1 MPRKP
6 PVPKAP
12 LFRLIA
18 ERIQQNGV
26 MPIAEYMGLAL
37 GHPEY
42 GYYMTQNPFGV
53 DGDFTT
59 APEISQLF
67 GEMIALW
74 FVDIWEQTGKP
85 AHINFIELGAGR
97 GTLSAD
103 ILRVVSKYFSV
114 SLHLVE
120 TSPRLRKIQAEA
132 LKKYKPVFYD
142 SFNEVPEGFFFLVAN
157 EFFDALPIHQFCNIK
172 GQWMERGVDY
182 DAVKECLFL
191 TLTGSAPVFES
202 SPLSISIIEEIAG
215 RIAEQGGAALVV
227 DYGHVDSS
235 FGDTLQAVAKH
246 GYSNLLE
253 NVGEKDITAHV
264 DFGALKRSVENQV
277 DVSTVV
283 TQGEFLLSLGIA
295 LRAEKLNATA
305 NEKQRVEINT
315 AVQRLTHPSEM
326 GQLFKVMGL
335 TPKDKNIVPLG
346 FGEVSE

>member
-1 MPRKP
+1 MAQHPT
-6 PVPKAP
+6 P

-26 MPIAEYMGLAL
+26 MPVADYMGLAL
-37 GHPEY
+37 GHPEH

-59 APEISQLF
+59 SPEISQLF

-74 FVDIWEQTGKP
+74 FIDLWEQAGKP
-85 AHINFIELGAGR
+85 PHVNFVELGAGR

-103 ILRVVSKYFSV
+103 ILRITSKYFSV

-120 TSPRLRKIQAEA
+120 TSPRLRKIQGET
-132 LKKYKPVFYD
+132 LKKYKPVFHD
-142 SFNEVPEGFFFLVAN
+142 SLSDVPKGFFFLVAN
-157 EFFDALPIHQFCNIK
+157 EFFDALPIQQFCNIK

-182 DAVKECLFL
+182 DAAKECLFF
-191 TLTGSAPVFES
+191 TLTGNAPVFES
-202 SPLSISIIEEIAG
+202 SPLSISIIEEIAE
-215 RIAEQGGAALVV
+215 RIADEGGAALVV

-246 GYSNLLE
+246 QYSNPLE

-264 DFGALKRSVENQV
+264 DFGALKRCVENQV
-277 DVSTVV
+277 DVSDVV

-305 NEKQRVEINT
+305 TEKQRVDINT

-326 GQLFKVMGL
+326 GQLFKVMAL
-335 TPKDKNIVPLG
+335 TQKKAG
-346 FGEVSE
+346 Q